1 MEKGFQIVNMFPILL
16 MKFPK
21 FLTEE
26 QCEDI
31 AIHFGNYEGFRQHPY
46 FTNDALCSHGSENIL
61 DKIVKLD
68 SCVDIISNIDAAL
81 QLYADTVGYEKKNIS
96 NSWMNLQNKGS
107 ALFDHMH
114 GGSTVTGAIFVKFYP
129 GNNNLTF
136 TNLNHFVDY
145 FEPKIQTVY
154 NARTHSVTP
163 EVGDM
168 YLFPSWIKHGSN
180 GVENTSDGRMSIAF
194 NTCE

>member
-1 MEKGFQIVNMFPILL
+1 MEKGFQAIGMFPILL

-31 AIHFGNYEGFRQHPY
+31 AIHFGNFEGLRQHNY
-46 FTNDALCSHGSENIL
+46 FTNNALCSHGTENIL
-61 DKIVKLD
+61 DKVVQLD
-68 SCVDIISNIDAAL
+68 SCGQVVANIDSAL
-81 QLYADTVGYEKKNIS
+81 QLYADTVGYEKKFIS
-96 NSWMNLQNKGS
+96 NSWLNIQNKGS

-114 GGSTVTGAIFVKFYP
+114 PDSDLTGCIFLKFYS

-145 FEPKIQTVY
+145 FKPTHSTQY
-154 NARTHSVTP
+154 NENIHSVTP

-180 GVENTSDGRMSIAF
+180 GNENVTDGRMSLAF
-194 NTCE
+194 NTN

>member
-1 MEKGFQIVNMFPILL
+1 MEKDFQIVNMFPLLL

-31 AIHFGNYEGFRQHPY
+31 AINFGSSPDLKQHDY
-46 FTNDALCSHGSENIL
+46 FTNDALCSHGGQDIL
-61 DKIVKLD
+61 NLIVQME
-68 SCVDIISNIDAAL
+68 SCQHVIFGIDQAL
-81 QLYADTVGYEKKNIS
+81 QLYADTVGYEKKTIS
-96 NSWMNLQNKGS
+96 NSWLNVQNKGS

-114 GGSTVTGAIFVKFYP
+114 SNSTVTGAIFIKFYP
-129 GNNNLTF
+129 GNNDLTF
-136 TNLNHFVDY
+136 TNPNPFVHHYD
-145 FEPKIQTVY
+145 PIHATDY

-168 YLFPSWIKHGSN
+168 YLFPSWINHGSY
-180 GVENTSDGRMSIAF
+180 GKENLTDGRMSIAF
-194 NTCE
+194 NTLP

>member
-31 AIHFGNYEGFRQHPY
+31 AIHFGNYEGLVKHPY
-46 FTNDALCSHGSENIL
+46 FTNNALCSHGSENIL
-61 DKIVKLD
+61 DKIVELD
-68 SCVDIISNIDAAL
+68 SCRDIIVNIDSAL
-81 QLYADTVGYEKKNIS
+81 QLYFDTAGFHKRDIS
-96 NSWMNLQNKGS
+96 NSWLNLQHKGS

-114 GGSTVTGAIFVKFYP
+114 GGSTVTGAIFVRFYP

-136 TNLNHFVDY
+136 TNLNHFVNY
-145 FEPKIQTVY
+145 FEPTCHTSY

-168 YLFPSWIKHGSN
+168 YLFPSWIKHGSSGN
-180 GVENTSDGRMSIAF
+180 ENVTDGRMSIAF
-194 NTCE
+194 NTTI